1 MWEGS
6 NDQKTPIL
14 KLEGVFFL
22 NDFMNKKV
30 IQRRQDGTVNFYR
43 KWVDYK
49 RGFGSAAGEYWL
61 GMTGIP

>member
-1 MWEGS
+1 M
-6 NDQKTPIL
+6 

-43 KWVDYK
+43 KWVDYE